1 MSRFDF
7 NSFVESDG
15 CKGEDCFIGA
25 LASNLLEKQDL
36 SEAAIFANKAAAISV
51 TKKGASASMPTTQE
65 VLKFG

>member
-1 MSRFDF
+1 MFRLPK
-7 NSFVESDG
+7 NSITKHRG
-15 CKGEDCFIGA
+15 KGTGDCFIGA
-25 LASNLLEKQDL
+25 LASSLLEKHDL

>member
-1 MSRFDF
+1 MGSEMCIRD
-7 NSFVESDG
+7 SS
-15 CKGEDCFIGA
+15 
-25 LASNLLEKQDL
+25 LLEKFDL